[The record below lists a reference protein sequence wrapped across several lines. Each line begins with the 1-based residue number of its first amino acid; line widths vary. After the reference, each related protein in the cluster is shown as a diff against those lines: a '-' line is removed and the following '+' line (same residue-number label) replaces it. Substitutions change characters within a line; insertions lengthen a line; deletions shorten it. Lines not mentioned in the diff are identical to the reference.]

1 MENTDR
7 FEAQARELVEKM
19 TLEERAAMLRYDA
32 PAVPR
37 LGVPEYNWW
46 NEALHG
52 VARAGTATVFPQA
65 IALAATFDR
74 KMLERVGD
82 VAATEG
88 RAKYNEAVKHG
99 DRGIYKGLT
108 FWSPNINIFRDPRW
122 GRGHET
128 YGEDPYLTGEM
139 GAAFVS
145 GIQKK
150 DEKGYMKAAAC
161 AKHFAVHSGPEA
173 DRHSFDANVSKKD
186 LWETYLPAF
195 EKLVVEAKVE
205 GVMGAYNRLYGE
217 PCCGSRLLLKEIL
230 RKKWGFDGYTVS
242 DCGAIMDF
250 HQFHRV
256 TDDVVESAAMAV
268 RNGCDLNCGGSYPY
282 VMAAW
287 ERGLVTDEEITEH
300 AVNVMRTRM
309 RLGLFDPEC
318 SFNEVSYDVVCCD
331 EHIEASLQA
340 ARESIVLLKNDGVLP
355 LENVQTLGVIGPN
368 ADNRVALLGNYHG
381 TPDRCVTLL
390 DGIIGLAKDKG
401 VRVMYSQ
408 GCALS
413 KDRLEARSGEPD
425 DRISE
430 ALTVAERSDVV
441 VLCLGLDE
449 TLEGEEGDAGGERD
463 SLELPAC
470 QRRLMEAVCSVG
482 KPVVLVL
489 MTGGATDL
497 RYADEHCAAIVQA
510 WYPGARGG
518 QAMAEVLFGEVSP
531 SGKLPVTFYR
541 STEDL
546 PEYGNYSM
554 ESRTYRYFDGEALY
568 PVGFGL
574 SYADIRI
581 VVAAMQGD
589 NAVDVKVRNNSD
601 FEASEVVQVYV
612 QPKDG
617 RFAPKNPVLCGFERV
632 TLGAGEEKWVTVALS
647 KNAYTVVDD
656 EGQRVLWEG
665 EYSVFCGF
673 SQPDCRSEAL
683 TGKAC
688 MVNVQKIGKK

>member
-1 MENTDR
+1 
-7 FEAQARELVEKM
+7 
-19 TLEERAAMLRYDA
+19 
-32 PAVPR
+32 
-37 LGVPEYNWW
+37 
-46 NEALHG
+46 
-52 VARAGTATVFPQA
+52 
-65 IALAATFDR
+65 
-74 KMLERVGD
+74 
-82 VAATEG
+82 
-88 RAKYNEAVKHG
+88 
-99 DRGIYKGLT
+99 
-108 FWSPNINIFRDPRW
+108 
-122 GRGHET
+122 
-128 YGEDPYLTGEM
+128 M

-217 PCCGSRLLLKEIL
+217 PCCGSQLLLKEIL

-381 TPDRCVTLL
+381 TPDCCVTLL
-390 DGIIGLAKDKG
+390 DGIIGLAKYKG

-413 KDRLEARSGEPD
+413 KDRLEAMSSEPD

-568 PVGFGL
+568 PFGFGL

-589 NAVDVKVRNNSD
+589 NAVDVKVRNHSD

-617 RFAPKNPVLCGFERV
+617 RFAPRNPVLCGFERV

-656 EGQRVLWEG
+656 EGQRVGWEG

-688 MVNVQKIGKK
+688 MVNVRKIGKSRIKNGADGP